1 VAFRV
6 KIVKPRVNHQPFAA
20 RSRSAPRVGVSRKK
34 RKKIIFMKHSSFF
47 TYNRRKGSNVKRYLL
62 LMIVALVL
70 APLLVAGCTSTSN
83 PSPSPSPATVNVTTT
98 SATSSASPT
107 ARTSTTSPSASLGA
121 QTITI
126 SGFSFQP
133 SALTI
138 QRGASVTWRNDAS
151 VAHQI
156 VSNTGAFSSSVLN
169 PGDSYAH
176 QFSQPGTYAYHCGIH
191 PFMTGTITVQ

>member
-1 VAFRV
+1 
-6 KIVKPRVNHQPFAA
+6 
-20 RSRSAPRVGVSRKK
+20 
-34 RKKIIFMKHSSFF
+34 
-47 TYNRRKGSNVKRYLL
+47 LL
-62 LMIVALVL
+62 LMIVALVV

-98 SATSSASPT
+98 SATSSVSQT
-107 ARTSTTSPSASLGA
+107 ARTSTTSPSASPGA

-126 SGFSFQP
+126 SSSFFFQP

-138 QRGASVTWRNDAS
+138 QGGASVTWRNDAS

-169 PGDSYAH
+169 PGDSYTH